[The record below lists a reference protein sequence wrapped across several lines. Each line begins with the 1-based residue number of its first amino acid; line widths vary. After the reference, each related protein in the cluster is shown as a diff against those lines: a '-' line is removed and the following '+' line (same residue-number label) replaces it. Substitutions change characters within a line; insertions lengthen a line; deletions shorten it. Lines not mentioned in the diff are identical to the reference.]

1 MSVIIISKKDNG
13 TLTLKGNKLSNK
25 IYLTQKLTGK
35 RLYGEAPEYLPI
47 KLIDESKGYIII
59 PNKSRKYGS
68 NFEIKGLSPDDQIQ
82 FDTSVTKINKFQF
95 QFDQHMSNKKYF
107 IAQTAFNKFQI
118 LGDSFEDSD
127 KVIARRRIF
136 LDSADEYDTLNY
148 EIPVLK
154 KEFIIDFIDLVKTM
168 SLTDRDIVDFFILN
182 KSGQYHLIHIDSLES
197 NWKSDGSN
205 LKHIMYQTRVNSF
218 AMRFAADI
226 RRYISTIN
234 ITDESIHIF
243 LKKTNTEIS
252 DLLDVKF
259 VEFNKAGTRETNGHL
274 LRKTIKNNELCLD
287 TNEFVNILSTGRNSY
302 NGYVTFYEEGSVIR
316 SVLRTMDNVD
326 KKALSKQLTLDY
338 EKNKLEEAILK
349 FQLKFNK
356 QAIKIAVL
364 GSSHTRPMFTSKNYY
379 NPEYKKYFSVVYTQF
394 HSSIISLVSDKS
406 IRFDEHFYPNRPQTS
421 LDYIRTDMEKTF
433 WDKLKRSDADY
444 FLFDIYIDIQ
454 MGIFKFNDGHVISY
468 NSYQAESD
476 FIASN
481 VQLGVELSTIQ
492 NDSEYYNQFTKALE
506 IFRKKILEI
515 FLENKIIIHLF
526 DMNESYKGTDGMIKK
541 YDQKMSSIDRLNYD
555 ATRMQ
560 QLVSNIFPQAK
571 ILDTRGGRW
580 IGYEDMPLGN
590 MPHHYESGYYKNM
603 MDLLIKLIIN

>member
-1 MSVIIISKKDNG
+1 MSVIKISKKDNV
-13 TLTLKGNKLSNK
+13 TLTLKGSKLSNG

-35 RLYGEAPEYLPI
+35 KLYGEVPEYLPI
-47 KLIDESKGYIII
+47 KFTDESQGYINI

-68 NFEIKGLSPDDQIQ
+68 IFEIKGLLPDDQIQ

-95 QFDQHMSNKKYF
+95 QFDQHISYKKYF
-107 IAQTAFNKFQI
+107 IAQTKFNQFQI
-118 LGDSFEDSD
+118 LDDSFEGSD

-136 LDSADEYDTLNY
+136 LDSADEYDTLDY
-148 EIPVLK
+148 EIPVFK
-154 KEFIIDFIDLVKTM
+154 KILIIDFIDLVKKM
-168 SLTDRDIVDFFILN
+168 SLTDRDIVDFFVLT
-182 KSGQYHLIHIDSLES
+182 KSGKYHLIHIESLES

-205 LKHIMYQTRVNSF
+205 LKHIIYKTRVNSF
-218 AMRFAADI
+218 AMRVATDS
-226 RRYISTIN
+226 RRYISNIS

-252 DLLDVKF
+252 DLSDIKF
-259 VEFNKAGTRETNGHL
+259 VEFNKAGTREKNGHL
-274 LRKTIKNNELCLD
+274 LRTIIKKDELCLD
-287 TNEFVNILSTGRNSY
+287 ANEFINLLSTGRNSY
-302 NGYVTFYEEGSVIR
+302 NGYITFYEKGSVIR
-316 SVLRTMDNVD
+316 SVLRTMDNID
-326 KKALSKQLTLDY
+326 KKVFSKQLTLDY
-338 EKNKLEEAILK
+338 EKNKLDEAILK

-364 GSSHTRPMFTSKNYY
+364 GSSHTRPMFTSKEYY

-394 HSSIISLVSDKS
+394 HSSIISLVSNKN
-406 IRFDEHFYPNRPQTS
+406 IVFNEHFYPNRPQTS
-421 LDYIRTDMEKTF
+421 LDYIRTDMEKMF

-444 FLFDIYIDIQ
+444 FLFDIYIDVQ

-476 FIASN
+476 FIANN

-492 NDSEYYNQFTKALE
+492 NDSEYYNQFTRALE

-515 FLENKIIIHLF
+515 FSENKIIIHLF
-526 DMNESYKGTDGMIKK
+526 DMNKSYKGTDGKIKK
-541 YDQKMSSIDRLNYD
+541 YDQKLSSIDRLNYD

-560 QLVSNIFPQAK
+560 QLVTDFFPQAK
-571 ILDTRGGRW
+571 ILDTRGGKW

-603 MDLLIKLIIN
+603 MDLLIKVIIK